1 MESLPDRSGPSRSTP
16 STQRR
21 GGKLQRMTQE
31 TRGIVEDLREWTDL
45 KIDLAVR
52 EINDSLDDAASQLA
66 LGVTLAVLAFFTG
79 LFGLTT
85 AALGIGWA
93 LGRPFWGFLIVFGVL
108 LAVSGVVAVVT
119 KRHPIV
125 VETKLFRKL
134 RGHRTARDSSVTDDS
149 ASGSESR
156 NTTPDTMGRENVNR
170 DNSNRD
176 NSNLDDSTPA

>member
-1 MESLPDRSGPSRSTP
+1 MESLPDRSGSSRSTP
-16 STQRR
+16 SKSRR
-21 GGKLQRMTQE
+21 GGKLQRMTSE

-52 EINDSLDDAASQLA
+52 EINDSVDDAASQLA
-66 LGVTLAVLAFFTG
+66 LGITLAVLAFFTG

-108 LAVSGVVAVVT
+108 FAISGVVAIVT

-134 RGHRTARDSSVTDDS
+134 RGHRTSRDST
-149 ASGSESR
+149 SR
-156 NTTPDTMGRENVNR
+156 
-170 DNSNRD
+170 
-176 NSNLDDSTPA
+176 DSTVGDSSSPGATSPDPSRGDATGRDEPAT